1 MKKNLMKVS
10 CLAGLLL
17 IAGANQTIVNAGN
30 SKNNNKNAE
39 KDLVINGTGKS
50 VALSIDSKALNG
62 KEVTVKASKGFEVSP
77 MNFTA
82 NGKAKLNVKLVS
94 SKDSTF
100 GELVFRCGDTRKYIK
115 VVGVGTPLP
124 TKSLS
129 AKTLASGKKKQ
140 FEQAFKPGKNGY
152 TLEFRLKSMEEGEL
166 FNPYFVDAN
175 GYGFLSNI
183 AFNKVSLQNS
193 YEKEISNPATEGKE
207 GGGKFYN
214 NDGLSHTYRIAVTP
228 DNRAFIYRDG
238 VLLKVTRTDDYA
250 PRNFFTAGKGEVK
263 ENLLKNGDF
272 EGEFDLSED
281 KERAEGVEG
290 WDVAIGDRWNSEQKV
305 QKLGLDNQLDVDNQV
320 FWIRPYKWR
329 EGWSDGILEQIVDIV
344 PGETYTLTA
353 LLKGGTSSKQ
363 AKNFGQL
370 QIREVQERSKSVT
383 TPIVSNEWEEYS
395 LDYTPSKECKQ
406 IAVQITNGRGGWGN
420 DITPVYAD
428 NVKLTGKGCTYSP
441 KFGFLNQGTDVEY
454 FAIDE
459 SGAYAPETPEINV
472 AF

>member
-1 MKKNLMKVS
+1 MKKNLTKAS
-10 CLAGLLL
+10 CLTALFLM
-17 IAGANQTIVNAGN
+17 AGANVAALNA
-30 SKNNNKNAE
+30 SNNKGNKE
-39 KDLVINGTGKS
+39 TKDLVINGTGRS
-50 VALSIDSKALNG
+50 VVLNIDSKALNG

-100 GELVFRCGDTRKYIK
+100 GELVLRCGDTRKYIK

-129 AKTLASGKKKQ
+129 AKTLVSGKKKQ

-152 TLEFRLKSMEEGEL
+152 TIEFKLKSMEDGEV

-175 GYGFLSNI
+175 SYGFQSNI
-183 AFNKVSLQNS
+183 TFNKVALQNS
-193 YEKEISNPATEGKE
+193 YEKTLNNPATEGKE

-238 VLLKVTRTDDYA
+238 VLLKVARTKDYA
-250 PRNFFTAGKGEVK
+250 PRDFFASGKGKIK

-272 EGEFDLSED
+272 EGEFDLSAD
-281 KERAEGVEG
+281 KERAEDVEG
-290 WDVAIGDRWNSEQKV
+290 WDIVIGDRWNSEQKV
-305 QKLGLDNQLDVDNQV
+305 QKLGLDNQLDVDNHV
-320 FWIRPYKWR
+320 FWVRPYKWR
-329 EGWSDGILEQIVDIV
+329 AGWSDGILEQIVDIV

-363 AKNFGQL
+363 GKNFGKL
-370 QIREVQERSKSVT
+370 QIHEVQDRSKSVT

-441 KFGFLNQGTDVEY
+441 KFGFLNQGADVEY

>member
-1 MKKNLMKVS
+1 MKKNVKKVTCLTGMLLMAS
-10 CLAGLLL
+10 SSLT
-17 IAGANQTIVNAGN
+17 TIMAA
-30 SKNNNKNAE
+30 NNKE
-39 KDLVINGTGKS
+39 SQKDLVVNGTGKS
-50 VALSIDSKALNG
+50 VTINIDTKSLNG
-62 KEVTVKASKGFEVSP
+62 KDVTVKAPNGFEVSP
-77 MNFTA
+77 MKFNA

-100 GELVFRCGDTRKYIK
+100 GDLILRCGDTRKYIK

-124 TKSLS
+124 TK
-129 AKTLASGKKKQ
+129 TLAAKSLVKGKKDK
-140 FEQAFKPGKNGY
+140 FEQAFTPGSNGY
-152 TLEFRLKSMEEGEL
+152 TIEFKLKSMEDGQV
-166 FNPYFVDAN
+166 FNPYFVDGN
-175 GYGFLSNI
+175 GYGFQSNI
-183 AFNKVSLQNS
+183 AFDKVALQNS
-193 YEKEISNPATEGKE
+193 YEKTLSNPATEGKE

-238 VLLKVTRTDDYA
+238 VLLKVARTKDYA
-250 PRNFFTAGKGEVK
+250 PRNFFASGKGKVK

-272 EGEFDLSED
+272 EGEFDLSAD
-281 KERAEGVEG
+281 KERAEEVEG
-290 WDVAIGDRWNSEQKV
+290 WDIVIGDRWNSEQKV
-305 QKLGLDNQLDVDNQV
+305 QKLELDNQLDVDNQV

-329 EGWSDGILEQIVDIV
+329 AGWSDGILEQIVDIV

-353 LLKGGTSSKQ
+353 LLKGGTSAKQ
-363 AKNFGQL
+363 NKNLGQL
-370 QIREVQERSKSVT
+370 QIREVQDRSKSAT

-406 IAVQITNGRGGWGN
+406 IAIQITNGRGGWSN

-428 NVKLTGKGCTYSP
+428 NVKLTGKACTYSP
-441 KFGFLNQGTDVEY
+441 KFGFLNQGAEVEY

>member
-1 MKKNLMKVS
+1 MKKILTKVS
-10 CLAGLLL
+10 CLTGLLL
-17 IAGANQTIVNAGN
+17 LASANVTVANAGN
-30 SKNNNKNAE
+30 GKDNKDT

-62 KEVTVKASKGFEVSP
+62 KEVTVKSSKGFEVSP

-94 SKDSTF
+94 AKDSTF
-100 GELVFRCGDTRKYIK
+100 GELVLRCGDTRKYIK
-115 VVGVGTPLP
+115 LVGVGTPLP

-129 AKTLASGKKKQ
+129 AKTLAKGKKDK
-140 FEQAFKPGKNGY
+140 FEQAFNPGKNGY
-152 TLEFRLKSMEEGEL
+152 TIEFKLKSMEDGEV
-166 FNPYFVDAN
+166 FNPYFVDGN
-175 GYGFLSNI
+175 GYGFQSNI
-183 AFNKVSLQNS
+183 TFDKVALQNS
-193 YEKEISNPATEGKE
+193 YEKTLTNPATEGME

-238 VLLKVTRTDDYA
+238 VLLKCVRTDDFA
-250 PRNFFTAGKGEVK
+250 PRPFFASGKGKVK

-272 EGEFDLSED
+272 EGEFDLSAD
-281 KERAEGVEG
+281 KERAEEVEG
-290 WDVAIGDRWNSEQKV
+290 WDVVIGDRWNSEQKV
-305 QKLGLDNQLDVDNQV
+305 QKLGLDNQLDVDNHV
-320 FWIRPYKWR
+320 FWVRPYKWR
-329 EGWSDGILEQIVDIV
+329 QGWSDGILEQVVDIV

-353 LLKGGTSSKQ
+353 LLKGGTS
-363 AKNFGQL
+363 AKENKNLGQL
-370 QIREVQERSKSVT
+370 QIREVQDRSKSVT

-406 IAVQITNGRGGWGN
+406 IAIQITNGRGGWGN

-441 KFGFLNQGTDVEY
+441 KFGFLNQGADVEY